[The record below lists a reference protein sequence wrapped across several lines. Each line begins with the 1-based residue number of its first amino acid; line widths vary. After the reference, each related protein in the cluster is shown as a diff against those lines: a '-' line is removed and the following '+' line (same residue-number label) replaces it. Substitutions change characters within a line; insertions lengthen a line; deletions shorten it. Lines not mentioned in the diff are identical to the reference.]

1 MVGTIGIYQLICL
14 IKNLDSHLMKNLS
27 INGVPRNL
35 KNTVFP
41 FEYNNFKQLKRLVED
56 KNIGIIK
63 MEVERNYVPKNN
75 FLKNKKTM

>member
-1 MVGTIGIYQLICL
+1 
-14 IKNLDSHLMKNLS
+14 MKNLS

-63 MEVERNYVPKNN
+63 WR
-75 FLKNKKTM
+75 LKEIMTKK